1 MKVVISIFCL
11 PYEIDD
17 LENTL
22 IQLKKASYYIDK
34 KIDWCLDVTMCL
46 ADDMVD
52 WNHSSIPKKFFE
64 DKLLKLLST
73 TDWCTKNIQ
82 TSTEIK
88 GCVSQRRYSLE
99 KHREADYFI
108 WLDTD
113 IIFDER
119 TLTYFESGME
129 RLKENSPYII
139 LTPEF
144 VRIWDNT
151 WDILVNE
158 NFITEPYEY
167 NQTNDPYKDSG
178 VKGTVELI
186 ETYNTRS
193 PQSPFKFA
201 GGWFTC
207 LSTELLKLTDVPE
220 SFGHYGYED
229 TYIMVASN
237 ILRTKGYPIKQF
249 RTKNLVVCEN
259 YKYRDSKYISEF
271 LSPIDRREEYKKVAD
286 DNFQPELL
294 KLKEKTF
301 QKTSL

>member
-1 MKVVISIFCL
+1 M
-11 PYEIDD
+11 PYEIDE

-22 IQLKKASYYIDK
+22 TQLRRASYYLSGKNEWIIDVTLGLSDELTNWK
-34 KIDWCLDVTMCL
+34 DSAIHPSYFVSKLKSLGEKIDW
-46 ADDMVD
+46 A
-52 WNHSSIPKKFFE
+52 
-64 DKLLKLLST
+64 
-73 TDWCTKNIQ
+73 
-82 TSTEIK
+82 TSNFLVSDEIK
-88 GCVSQRRYSLE
+88 GCVSQRRNTLHKYPNS
-99 KHREADYFI
+99 DYHI

-129 RLKENSPYII
+129 RLKESSPYII

-158 NFITEPYEY
+158 NFINEPYEY

-193 PQSPFKFA
+193 PQSPYKFA

-220 SFGHYGYED
+220 SYGHYGYED

-237 ILRTKGYPIKQF
+237 ILKTLKGYPVKQF
-249 RTKNLVVCEN
+249 KTKNLVVCEN
-259 YKYRDSKYISEF
+259 YKYRDSKYISKF

-286 DNFQPELL
+286 DNFKPELL
-294 KLKEKTF
+294 KLQEKTF
-301 QKTSL
+301 QKNSL